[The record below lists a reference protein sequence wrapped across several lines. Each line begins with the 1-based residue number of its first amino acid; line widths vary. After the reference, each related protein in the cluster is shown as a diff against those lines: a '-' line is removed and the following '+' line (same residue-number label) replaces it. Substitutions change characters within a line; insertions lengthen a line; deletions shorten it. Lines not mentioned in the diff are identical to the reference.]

1 MSAVDAVL
9 AAFAWPGDD
18 TAAALRS
25 ELRGGCELRVFR
37 ALEGDLTY
45 VYATVPAPADSRE
58 ARRIEDVMRAALP
71 QAALSRLT
79 LLQHLA
85 GASAGEPA
93 PFRYVVETDVLP
105 ESEADLNA
113 WYDGEHLAGL
123 ASVPGTVRALRFR
136 SDGHPRYHACY
147 DLART
152 ETLGSSPWLAVRGTP
167 WSDRVRPA
175 FFNTRRTMFRAL

>member
-9 AAFAWPGDD
+9 AAFAWPGDGPV
-18 TAAALRS
+18 AALRA
-25 ELRGGCELRVFR
+25 ELRGACELRVFR
-37 ALEGDLTY
+37 AVEADLA
-45 VYATVPAPADSRE
+45 YAYAMVAVDSGE
-58 ARRIEDVMRAALP
+58 ARWIEDVVRAALSGV
-71 QAALSRLT
+71 ALSRIT
-79 LLQHLA
+79 LLQDLA

-93 PFRYVVETDVLP
+93 PFRYVVETDVLA

-113 WYDGEHLAGL
+113 WYDREHLPGL

-136 SDGHPRYHACY
+136 SDGHPRYHSCY

-152 ETLGSSPWLAVRGTP
+152 ETLGSPAWLAVRGTA

-175 FFNTRRTMFRAL
+175 FFNTRRTMFRTV